1 MTSLLERLC
10 KSPDAKVERTYD
22 LVKKTFKESYEFES
36 YEGIA
41 DARISNAFK
50 CEIDRGGYFPD
61 VSYFIYRGK
70 YFTAVKKRNGESVD
84 VIIEIDGRRHTGRTD
99 YDYGP
104 KPTLPGVDENL
115 WPTILKNREHVID
128 LIAEKYGLERP
139 WNDHSGF
146 VYLLK
151 KNIIGT
157 YDAKGKR
164 KQHLDEK
171 GVVKRLEE
179 FMHALSEWATND
191 PSC

>member
-1 MTSLLERLC
+1 MTNLLERLC
-10 KSPDAKVERTYD
+10 KSPDTKVELAFN
-22 LVKKTFKESYEFES
+22 LVKRAFNEDGQFRP

-41 DARISNAFK
+41 DARTSDALK
-50 CEIDRGGYFPD
+50 WEIDRDGHFPD
-61 VSYFIYRGK
+61 VSYFIYRGR
-70 YFTAVKKRNGESVD
+70 YFTAVKKRSDEYVD
-84 VIIEIDGRRHTGRTD
+84 IIIEIGGKRHTGRMD

-115 WPTILKNREHVID
+115 WPAILKNREHVID

-151 KNIIGT
+151 KNIIDT
-157 YDAKGKR
+157 YDAKSKR
-164 KQHLDEK
+164 KHFDER
-171 GVVKRLEE
+171 GVVKTIEE
-179 FMHALSEWATND
+179 FMHALSEWAAND